1 MSTQYDL
8 FHIHPTTSTSATPAA
23 TKAQEDILYGSVGVC
38 LMEHEED
45 RCSGTANGNGPPDNV
60 RSRYSCILQLSL
72 LSDLNLAAASA
83 STSNTAPSHVAFD
96 PAKLRKCL
104 QLPTVVSSSTGAP
117 VPSKTTVLA
126 GYSLDN
132 VNHDNSNSNNGSRF
146 NSLKSQQEVDVIPW
160 TTVLSS

>member
-1 MSTQYDL
+1 MSTQYDIV
-8 FHIHPTTSTSATPAA
+8 HIHPTTSTAATPAA
-23 TKAQEDILYGSVGVC
+23 TKAQEDILYGSIGVC

-45 RCSGTANGNGPPDNV
+45 RSGTANGNDPPDNV
-60 RSRYSCILQLSL
+60 RSRYSCVLQLSVP
-72 LSDLNLAAASA
+72 SDLDPAAASA

-160 TTVLSS
+160 STVLSS